1 MFCWL
6 AALIDPVADTP
17 LVTAA
22 RWTVAVLGLEGSSL
36 VHEANSRTASAPHP
50 ATPIR
55 RSRPVG
61 TSRPFIRCTLPSRR
75 CGTITTLWKRESSLA
90 DTVSLVRVTPIM
102 RE

>member
-22 RWTVAVLGLEGSSL
+22 RWTLAVVGLADSSL
-36 VHEANSRTASAPHP
+36 VHDATNSTARTPHP
-50 ATPIR
+50 AAPIR

-61 TSRPFIRCTLPSRR
+61 TRRRFICCTLPSR
-75 CGTITTLWKRESSLA
+75 
-90 DTVSLVRVTPIM
+90 
-102 RE
+102 